1 MRTLMHLL
9 LVPIT
14 EPFVE
19 DLTFCTVN
27 IQIVAELWSVTP
39 CSLVRGMS
47 TNVSVEDV
55 ESIHSFSLM
64 SEEGRCVCFWQQRAS
79 NYQATRCHSPEIVL
93 WYRVKCLRYSRSVP
107 HQQRTALFRPFPRP
121 SQRKKRHA
129 RTVRG
134 IEAETV
140 QLEGSSSQRASSF
153 CLCPVATNCVLC
165 R

>member
-1 MRTLMHLL
+1 MHLL

-64 SEEGRCVCFWQQRAS
+64 SEEGRCVCF
-79 NYQATRCHSPEIVL
+79 
-93 WYRVKCLRYSRSVP
+93 
-107 HQQRTALFRPFPRP
+107 
-121 SQRKKRHA
+121 
-129 RTVRG
+129 
-134 IEAETV
+134 
-140 QLEGSSSQRASSF
+140 
-153 CLCPVATNCVLC
+153 
-165 R
+165 